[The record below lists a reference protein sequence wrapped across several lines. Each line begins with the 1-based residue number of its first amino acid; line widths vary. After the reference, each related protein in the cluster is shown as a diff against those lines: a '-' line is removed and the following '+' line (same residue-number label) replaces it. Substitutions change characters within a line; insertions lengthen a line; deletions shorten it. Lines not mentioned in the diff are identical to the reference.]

1 MRIPYAWSL
10 GSLTFA
16 REPLARL
23 SCNESQTL
31 LQCTMGK
38 DSRLVW
44 PKLNNCLGM
53 LTAHWKIPLQAR
65 SLLKGPI
72 VWTCKTWKKSC
83 FPPLRWSRHWL
94 TDYLI
99 SKRCAANTASNSL
112 PRKSESFSASIFQNT
127 PRPSQSEHLR

>member
-65 SLLKGPI
+65 SLLRGPI

-94 TDYLI
+94 TTSSPNVVLL
-99 SKRCAANTASNSL
+99 TPPVTPSL
-112 PRKSESFSASIFQNT
+112 ESQRAFLHPFSRRLLGPVN
-127 PRPSQSEHLR
+127 QST